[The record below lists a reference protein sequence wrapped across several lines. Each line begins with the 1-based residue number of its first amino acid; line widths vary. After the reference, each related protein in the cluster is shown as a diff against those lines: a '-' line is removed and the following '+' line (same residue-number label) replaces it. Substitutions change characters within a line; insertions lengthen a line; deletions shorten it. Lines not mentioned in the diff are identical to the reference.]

1 MLFNKTYF
9 LDTPLYINTELG
21 DDTYINS
28 ITIQL
33 YKVDKYL
40 HFEASFTDA
49 SVASTATGELNVS
62 FFSGGCIFK
71 KDRYFTRISKR
82 KTNLFLYSCIDLLI
96 FVIDKNTKKVG
107 LSNYASLFEK
117 LEKLLLQIEG
127 GDQY

>member
-21 DDTYINS
+21 CNTYINS

-33 YKVDKYL
+33 YKIDKYL

-49 SVASTATGELNVS
+49 SVANTATGELNVS

-96 FVIDKNTKKVG
+96 FVIPKDERKIGIHNC
-107 LSNYASLFEK
+107 ASLFEK